1 MTSATSP
8 EPGIETAAAVPEHL
22 PPPSAPSRPAGPLD
36 ESDDE
41 RRRQAWFGAA
51 RSARTRILASFVI
64 LLLVSAVISMVAL
77 RAALGIRLDDQ
88 VDDALE
94 QEVLELDR
102 LLVDGRD
109 PETGQPFASLR
120 AVFDIYFARNV
131 PSDEEAMLAYVEGEP
146 YLAALARFPVDRVP
160 AEMGER
166 WRALSSRSAGASEDA
181 NGRFATSLGEA
192 RFRASRIVFR
202 GETGA
207 FVVTILPEAER
218 NEVREI
224 QSYSVA
230 ATVGLLLVA
239 SAVAWLIAG
248 RVLAPV
254 RQLTETARSIS
265 QSDVTQRVAVRG
277 TGDAAEMARTF
288 NAMLD
293 RLENVLQGQREFVR
307 DASHELRDPLTICR
321 GHLELLAEDPDE
333 QAITVALVV
342 DELDRMARIVDDL
355 SLLAEVEQ
363 PDFLRLEW
371 IDIKLFTHELSAKA
385 SALAVRE
392 WQLDHVGE
400 GMLIADRHRLT
411 EAVMN
416 LAHNAVQHT
425 RPEDVIAIGTSL
437 GEGEARMWVRDTG
450 LGIPVPEQERIFAR
464 FRRGAGAHR
473 LYRGGGLGLAIV
485 KAIAEAH
492 GGRVDLASRPGEG
505 STFTIVVPQQPPDG
519 GAWPGS

>member
-1 MTSATSP
+1 MTSATSD
-8 EPGIETAAAVPEHL
+8 PGLETAAAASEPL
-22 PPPSAPSRPAGPLD
+22 PRPLAPAPPPEAG
-36 ESDDE
+36 E
-41 RRRQAWFGAA
+41 RTRQGWFGAA

-64 LLLVSAVISMVAL
+64 LILVSAVISMVAL
-77 RAALGIRLDDQ
+77 RVALGIRLDDQ

-109 PETGQPFASLR
+109 PGTGLPFASLR
-120 AVFDIYFARNV
+120 AVFDVYFARNV
-131 PSDEEAMLAYVEGEP
+131 PSQEEAMLAYVEGEP

-166 WRALSSRSAGASEDA
+166 WRALSSSSAGKSGSA
-181 NGRFATSLGEA
+181 NGWFDTSLGEA
-192 RFRASRIVFR
+192 RFRATRVVFR
-202 GETGA
+202 GDTGA
-207 FVVTILPEAER
+207 FVVTILPQAER

-224 QSYSVA
+224 QSYGVA
-230 ATVGLLLVA
+230 ATVGLLVVA
-239 SAVAWLIAG
+239 SALAWLIAG

-265 QSDVTQRVAVRG
+265 QSDVTQRVEVRG

-293 RLENVLQGQREFVR
+293 RLETVLGSQREFVR

-321 GHLELLAEDPDE
+321 GHLELLGDDPDE
-333 QAITVALVV
+333 RRVTVALVM
-342 DELDRMARIVDDL
+342 DELDRMGRIVADL
-355 SLLAEVEQ
+355 SLLAEAEQ

-385 SALAVRE
+385 SALATRQ
-392 WQLDHVGE
+392 WRLDDVGE

-425 RPEDVIAIGTSL
+425 RPDDVIAIGTSL
-437 GEGEARMWVRDTG
+437 GEGEARVWIRDTG
-450 LGIPVPEQERIFAR
+450 LGIPVPDQERIFER
-464 FRRGAGAHR
+464 FRRGAGAQR

-485 KAIAEAH
+485 KAIAETH
-492 GGRVDLASRPGEG
+492 GGRIDLVSRPGEG
-505 STFTIVVPQQPPDG
+505 STFTIVVPQRPSG
-519 GAWPGS
+519 GGSWPAS

>member
-1 MTSATSP
+1 VTSATSTDA
-8 EPGIETAAAVPEHL
+8 GTDTAAAVSEL
-22 PPPSAPSRPAGPLD
+22 PPGPSTHAPPSPRA
-36 ESDDE
+36 EEDDE
-41 RRRQAWFGAA
+41 RRRQDWFGAA

-64 LLLVSAVISMVAL
+64 ILLVSAVISMVAL
-77 RAALGIRLDDQ
+77 RVALGIRLDDQ

-109 PETGQPFASLR
+109 PETGRPFASLR

-131 PSDEEAMLAYVEGEP
+131 PSQEEAMLAYVDGEP
-146 YLAALARFPVDRVP
+146 YRATLARFPVDRLP
-160 AEMGER
+160 AQLGADFRTLSGRSPGE
-166 WRALSSRSAGASEDA
+166 SESA
-181 NGRFATSLGEA
+181 NGRFNTSLGEA

-207 FVVTILPEAER
+207 FVVTILPQAER
-218 NEVREI
+218 NEIREI
-224 QSYSVA
+224 QTYGVA
-230 ATVGLLLVA
+230 ATIGLLIIA
-239 SAVAWLIAG
+239 SALAWVIAG

-254 RQLTETARSIS
+254 RQLTETARTIS
-265 QSDVTQRVAVRG
+265 QSDVTQRVEVRG

-293 RLENVLQGQREFVR
+293 RLETVLGSQREFVR
-307 DASHELRDPLTICR
+307 DAS
-321 GHLELLAEDPDE
+321 DE
-333 QAITVALVV
+333 QRATVALVM
-342 DELDRMARIVDDL
+342 DELDRMGRIVDEL

-363 PDFLRLEW
+363 PDFLRPEW

-385 SALAVRE
+385 SALAVRQ

-400 GMLIADRHRLT
+400 GMLVADRHRLT
-411 EAVMN
+411 ESVMN

-437 GEGEARMWVRDTG
+437 GEGEARLWVRDTG
-450 LGIPVPEQERIFAR
+450 LGIPIPEQRRVFAR

-492 GGRVDLASRPGEG
+492 GGRVELVSRPGEG
-505 STFTIVVPQQPPDG
+505 STFTIVVPQRPSG
-519 GAWPGS
+519 GGSWLGS

>member
-1 MTSATSP
+1 MTSATSTD
-8 EPGIETAAAVPEHL
+8 PGTDTAAAVSERPPGPSAHA
-22 PPPSAPSRPAGPLD
+22 PPSARAEEDG
-36 ESDDE
+36 EQ
-41 RRRQAWFGAA
+41 RRQDWFGAA

-64 LLLVSAVISMVAL
+64 ILLVSAVISMVAL
-77 RAALGIRLDDQ
+77 RVALGIRLDDQ

-109 PETGQPFASLR
+109 PETGRPFASLR

-131 PSDEEAMLAYVEGEP
+131 PSQEEAMLAYVDGEP
-146 YLAALARFPVDRVP
+146 YRATLARFPVDRLP
-160 AEMGER
+160 AQLGADFRRLSGRSPGE
-166 WRALSSRSAGASEDA
+166 SESA
-181 NGRFATSLGEA
+181 NGRFNTSLGEA
-192 RFRASRIVFR
+192 RFHATRIVYR

-207 FVVTILPEAER
+207 FVVTILPQAER
-218 NEVREI
+218 NEIKEI
-224 QSYSVA
+224 QTYGVA
-230 ATVGLLLVA
+230 ATVGLLIIA
-239 SAVAWLIAG
+239 SALAWVIAG

-265 QSDVTQRVAVRG
+265 QSDVTQRVEVRG

-293 RLENVLQGQREFVR
+293 RLETVLGSQREFVR

-321 GHLELLAEDPDE
+321 GHLELLGEDPDE
-333 QAITVALVV
+333 QRVTVALVM
-342 DELDRMARIVDDL
+342 DELDRMGRIVDEL

-363 PDFLRLEW
+363 PDFLRPEW

-385 SALAVRE
+385 SALAVRQ

-400 GMLIADRHRLT
+400 GMLVADRHRLT
-411 EAVMN
+411 ESVMN

-425 RPEDVIAIGTSL
+425 RPDDVIAIGTSL
-437 GEGEARMWVRDTG
+437 GEGEARLWVRDTG
-450 LGIPVPEQERIFAR
+450 LGIPIPEQARVFAR

-492 GGRVDLASRPGEG
+492 GGRVDLVSRPGEG
-505 STFTIVVPQQPPDG
+505 STFTIVVPQRPSG
-519 GAWPGS
+519 GGSWLGS

>member
-1 MTSATSP
+1 MTSAMSP
-8 EPGIETAAAVPEHL
+8 ESGIETAAAVPEPLPRQL
-22 PPPSAPSRPAGPLD
+22 PPAPPITRP
-36 ESDDE
+36 EDDGE
-41 RRRQAWFGAA
+41 PRHGWVGAA
-51 RSARTRILASFVI
+51 GSARTRILASFVI
-64 LLLVSAVISMVAL
+64 LLLVSAVIAMVAL
-77 RAALGIRLDDQ
+77 RVALGIRLDDQ

-109 PETGQPFASLR
+109 PETGRPFASLR

-131 PSDEEAMLAYVEGEP
+131 PSQEEALLAYVEGEP

-160 AEMGER
+160 AQMGQR
-166 WRALSSRSAGASEDA
+166 WRALSSLSAGTSEDA
-181 NGRFATSLGEA
+181 SGRFATSLGEA

-224 QSYSVA
+224 QAYGVV

-265 QSDVTQRVAVRG
+265 QSDVTQRVEVRG
-277 TGDAAEMARTF
+277 SGDAPEMARTF

-293 RLENVLQGQREFVR
+293 RLEAVLGSQREFVR

-321 GHLELLAEDPDE
+321 GHLELLGEDPDE
-333 QAITVALVV
+333 QRVTVALVM
-342 DELDRMARIVDDL
+342 DELDRMGRIVDDL

-363 PDFLRLEW
+363 PDFLRPEW

-385 SALAVRE
+385 SALATRQ
-392 WQLDHVGE
+392 WHLDHVDE

-416 LAHNAVQHT
+416 LAHNSVQHT
-425 RPEDVIAIGTSL
+425 RPDDVIAIGTSL
-437 GEGEARMWVRDTG
+437 VEGEARLWVRDTG
-450 LGIPVPEQERIFAR
+450 LGIPVPDQARIFAR
-464 FRRGAGAHR
+464 FRRGAGAQR

-492 GGRVDLASRPGEG
+492 GGRVDLVSRPGEG
-505 STFTIVVPQQPPDG
+505 STFTIVIPQRPQG
-519 GAWPGS
+519 GGSWLAS